1 MFTCD
6 LCGVTTKYKPN
17 IQRHMRSVH
26 LNDESTR
33 YHCPHESC
41 TGLSYTTKLALNFHL
56 YGQHNVTPPFS
67 CETCKAGFTFVSEL
81 KFHQQKCKHNRLKS
95 KMRSEANFQE
105 IDGRFHCKVC
115 SKSFDK
121 KINLSQHFSQHHQA
135 KKTCTSCD
143 KEFASSTSYRRHM
156 KAVHEQIRN
165 FHCIHPGCGKSFN
178 AKAVLE
184 NHVNSHTGEKPFSC
198 NLCSFR
204 SGDRSTVGKHKKKV
218 HSHGI

>member
-1 MFTCD
+1 
-6 LCGVTTKYKPN
+6 
-17 IQRHMRSVH
+17 MRSVH

-33 YHCPHESC
+33 YHCPHEAC

-67 CETCKAGFTFVSEL
+67 CEICGAGFTFISEL
-81 KFHQQKCKHNRLKS
+81 KFHQQKCKHNRIKS
-95 KMRSEANFQE
+95 KMRSQANFQE
-105 IDGRFHCKVC
+105 INGRFHCKIC

-135 KKTCTSCD
+135 KKTCTTCV

-165 FHCIHPGCGKSFN
+165 FHCPHPNCGKSFN

-184 NHVNSHTGEKPFSC
+184 NHVNSHTGEKPFAC
-198 NLCSFR
+198 NLCPFR
-204 SGDRSTVGKHKKKV
+204 SGDRSTVGKHKKKMHPQEV
-218 HSHGI
+218 T